1 MQYYDIRKSKR
12 PPTEKAELIAKRA
25 IMTLMKN
32 MKNNRAKTELI
43 CEFGE
48 PVEIEE
54 TNTRNLLKISKN
66 TGTMVKRVG
75 VDRPRRYFGGIVIF
89 FLQSEHY
96 FWNLEFRNIIL

>member
-32 MKNNRAKTELI
+32 HRAKTELI

-54 TNTRNLLKISKN
+54 TNTRNLLKILALWLRGWGW
-66 TGTMVKRVG
+66 T
-75 VDRPRRYFGGIVIF
+75 DRGGILGGI
-89 FLQSEHY
+89 
-96 FWNLEFRNIIL
+96 